1 MNIQARTAMP
11 PGTLALH
18 AADTLRIG
26 IPLAAAQLAQ
36 IAMGATDT
44 VLLGGIG
51 PDALAAGGLGS
62 MLQFCLMMVLQAV
75 LAAVGILVAQA
86 RGARRDGAVPEIYW
100 TGVLLALLAAVPAM
114 LLLSCAGRFLL
125 LLGEPAALARAVGG
139 FVSVLRWCVPGAL
152 FAMGLQRAFLPAIG
166 DGWLILPVTVAA
178 TLINGLACYGLLHGA
193 FHLPR
198 LGMDGAALATVIAQS
213 FMALALLALTHGSR
227 RRRALVRWSR
237 PRLPTLLTMLRLG
250 LPIGGSSAVESG
262 LFFAVAL
269 LIGLLGPAAL
279 AAQQV
284 SLNTVSVA
292 FMIPLGLSQA
302 ANVRV
307 AHRVGAGDHGGA
319 RIAGLVAIALGAMC
333 ELVFAAF
340 SLLAPH
346 QIVSLYLDPA
356 DTEAFRIAVGLLGV
370 AAMFQVADGIQCVAS
385 GALRGLGDTS
395 VPFALAAIGYWGIG
409 FPAAW
414 LLTFQASLGASG
426 AWLGLAAGL
435 TVTAALLTSRFVHR
449 SRRTLAPVI
458 GD

>member
-1 MNIQARTAMP
+1 
-11 PGTLALH
+11 
-18 AADTLRIG
+18 
-26 IPLAAAQLAQ
+26 
-36 IAMGATDT
+36 
-44 VLLGGIG
+44 
-51 PDALAAGGLGS
+51 
-62 MLQFCLMMVLQAV
+62 
-75 LAAVGILVAQA
+75 
-86 RGARRDGAVPEIYW
+86 
-100 TGVLLALLAAVPAM
+100 
-114 LLLSCAGRFLL
+114 
-125 LLGEPAALARAVGG
+125 
-139 FVSVLRWCVPGAL
+139 
-152 FAMGLQRAFLPAIG
+152 
-166 DGWLILPVTVAA
+166 
-178 TLINGLACYGLLHGA
+178 
-193 FHLPR
+193 
-198 LGMDGAALATVIAQS
+198 
-213 FMALALLALTHGSR
+213 MALALFAVIHGR
-227 RRRALVRWSR
+227 ARRRALVRWSR
-237 PRLPTLLTMLRLG
+237 PRLATMIAMLRLG

-284 SLNTVSVA
+284 SLNTVSIA

-319 RIAGLVAIALGAMC
+319 RTAGLVAIALGALS
-333 ELVFAAF
+333 ELVFASL